1 MKKVISTFL
10 ILLPLS
16 VNAGGIKNMDGIVE
30 FLVGIAILII
40 ITTITA
46 IRAILII
53 SKKKIFRVIDWIIF
67 PVSLIFSSFIFYVST
82 FQDLWD
88 TNFSSLPLML
98 SVLFMATIFLQI
110 RNKYQ

>member
-1 MKKVISTFL
+1 MKKVISISL
-10 ILLPLS
+10 IFLPLF
-16 VNAGGIKNMDGIVE
+16 VNAGGIKNMDGIIE

-40 ITTITA
+40 ITIITA

-53 SKKKIFRVIDWIIF
+53 SKKKTFRVIDWIIF

-88 TNFSSLPLML
+88 TNFSSLSLL
-98 SVLFMATIFLQI
+98 LTVLYIATVFLQI